1 MIIGRNKK
9 KALQESLHD
18 ASFLYGFSYILLIYR
33 E

>member
-18 ASFLYGFSYILLIYR
+18 ANFLQGFFLYPEPLF
-33 E
+33 